1 MRPNTPGIVLLV
13 AALPILWGAGSCE
26 RGPTDLGPDDAI
38 IVAFDQSLD
47 GWPRDDWDFLDVSLD
62 GDHLEL
68 EVAYPGGCRTHELRL
83 LAVGGFDQRLASVE
97 PGSPLPAAL
106 VPLFLA
112 HDAHGDPCEAYLTR
126 SQRFDLQPLR
136 AEFRRQLGDGPG
148 RIILR
153 VPRGQG
159 SADSVSVDFIFD

>member
-1 MRPNTPGIVLLV
+1 MRLNTPATALLV

-26 RGPTDLGPDDAI
+26 RGPTGLGPDDAI

-47 GWPRDDWDFLDVSLD
+47 SWPRDGWDFLGVSLD
-62 GDHLEL
+62 GDHLEV
-68 EVAYPGGCRTHELRL
+68 EFAYAGGCRTHELRL
-83 LAVGGFDQRLASVE
+83 LAVDGFEQRLASVE
-97 PGSPLPAAL
+97 PDSPLPAAL

-112 HDAHGDPCEAYLTR
+112 HDAHDDPCEAYITR
-126 SQRFDLQPLR
+126 NRRFDLAPLR

-153 VPRGQG
+153 VPKGQG
-159 SADSVSVDFIFD
+159 SADSVSVDYTFD